1 MALKVGGTR
10 CRKQGARKGS
20 KVYPGSVPCT
30 KSLLYSQSLW
40 STPWRPMM
48 GAQEGSGHRRPE
60 ASILF
65 LRNHALTS
73 THTTHSCVASAA
85 GNFAKSNQRMRE
97 DTASILTSAL
107 RPPHEAELSFK
118 IESVFFRRFSLHS
131 VFFVQKSLFIPQSS
145 SSEPETLCF
154 PASICRPGP
163 LIRAGPAPPR
173 VKPQYAPPDCRVGGR
188 EPQVLL
194 RRHSSHLGWGDGP
207 TRACAVA
214 ASPRPRS

>member
-1 MALKVGGTR
+1 MRDLSFTLHRGESSGPESGWHKVSKARCEEGLK
-10 CRKQGARKGS
+10 
-20 KVYPGSVPCT
+20 SVSRVS
-30 KSLLYSQSLW
+30 SLHQVTSILSVF
-40 STPWRPMM
+40 MM
-48 GAQEGSGHRRPE
+48 GAQEGPGHRRPE

-65 LRNHALTS
+65 LRNHALTF

-145 SSEPETLCF
+145 C
-154 PASICRPGP
+154 
-163 LIRAGPAPPR
+163 
-173 VKPQYAPPDCRVGGR
+173 
-188 EPQVLL
+188 
-194 RRHSSHLGWGDGP
+194 
-207 TRACAVA
+207 
-214 ASPRPRS
+214 